1 MYHYIVKQLVRKSF
15 SRLSQGDYHAATG
28 LMADDCHYRFVGQH
42 ALGGKRS
49 NHALIAL
56 WFERFLRILPNFQF
70 QPVDVLVNGWP
81 WHTKVAV
88 KLHVSW
94 QRPDGKLYKNIA
106 LQMMT
111 LKWGKAV
118 DIITIDDT
126 ERFGALLSDV
136 AQQFGVA
143 EAAAAPIEG

>member
-15 SRLSQGDYHAATG
+15 GRLSQGDYHAATG
-28 LMADDCHYRFVGQH
+28 LMAENCHYYFVGKH
-42 ALGGKRS
+42 ALGGRRS
-49 NHALIAL
+49 NRVLISQ
-56 WFERFLRILPNFQF
+56 WFERFLRILPGFQF
-70 QPVDVLVNGWP
+70 TPTDVLVNGWP
-81 WHTKVAV
+81 WNTKVAV

-94 QRPDGKLYKNIA
+94 KRPDGKVYKNVA

-126 ERFGALLSDV
+126 HGFGALLDDV
-136 AQQFGVA
+136 AQQFGEA
-143 EAAAAPIEG
+143 EASAAPIEG